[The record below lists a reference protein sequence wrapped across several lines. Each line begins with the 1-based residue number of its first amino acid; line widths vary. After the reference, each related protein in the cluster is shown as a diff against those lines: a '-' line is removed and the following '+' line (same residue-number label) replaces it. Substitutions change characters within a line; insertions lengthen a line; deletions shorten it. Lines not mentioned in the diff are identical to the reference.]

1 MEEQLAA
8 LVAQVAAL
16 EAKANT
22 TNTMFAETY
31 YYLTIPLMIIIHAG
45 FLAYEMGASRLK
57 NALASGVKNM
67 LAFAFMVPTFYYFG
81 WWVYWAFPTGIT
93 LSEGPNAI
101 SGLAYANAIALP
113 WVEYMGPHIADNAS
127 GVFWG
132 AFTLFAATTA
142 SILSLIHI

>member
-45 FLAYEMGASRLK
+45 FWLTKWEQAG
-57 NALASGVKNM
+57 
-67 LAFAFMVPTFYYFG
+67 
-81 WWVYWAFPTGIT
+81 
-93 LSEGPNAI
+93 
-101 SGLAYANAIALP
+101 
-113 WVEYMGPHIADNAS
+113 
-127 GVFWG
+127 
-132 AFTLFAATTA
+132 
-142 SILSLIHI
+142 